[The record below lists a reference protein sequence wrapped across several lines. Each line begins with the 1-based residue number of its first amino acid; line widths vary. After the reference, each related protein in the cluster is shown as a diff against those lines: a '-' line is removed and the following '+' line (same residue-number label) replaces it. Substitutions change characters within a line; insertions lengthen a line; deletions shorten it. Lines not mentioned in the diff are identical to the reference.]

1 MHEMALT
8 RGIIEA
14 IEENAA
20 LQGFSAVKGVWIE
33 MGRLACVEPAAL
45 RFAFDAAAHGT
56 IAEGARLEI
65 VATDG
70 AGWCIPCGKPVA
82 LAQRFDPCPDCGGHQ
97 IDITS
102 GGALRITELEVC

>member
-14 IEENAA
+14 IEENATRE
-20 LQGFSAVKGVWIE
+20 GFSAVKGVWVE
-33 MGRLACVEPAAL
+33 VGPLACVEPAAL

-65 VATDG
+65 LPTEG
-70 AGWCIPCGKPVA
+70 TGWCVPCGKPIAVT
-82 LAQRFDPCPDCGGHQ
+82 RRYDPCPDCGGHQ
-97 IDITS
+97 IDIT
-102 GGALRITELEVC
+102 GGGELRVTELEVC